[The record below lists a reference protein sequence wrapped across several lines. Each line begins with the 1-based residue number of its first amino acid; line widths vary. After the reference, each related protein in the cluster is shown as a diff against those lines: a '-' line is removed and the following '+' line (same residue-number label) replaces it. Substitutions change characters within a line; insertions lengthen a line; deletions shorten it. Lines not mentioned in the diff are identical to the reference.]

1 MENPGKTAPTFSN
14 FFLIRWIRTLLVGI
28 LIVPVRIYQWIIS
41 PWLPKTCRYEPTC
54 SQYAIEALREH
65 GPLTGLLLGTKR
77 IFSCHPWGGHGLD
90 PVPPRGTPF
99 AKLFTKQKHE
109 N

>member
-90 PVPPRGTPF
+90 PVPPRGTPI